1 MSHKQ
6 GFRTV
11 EVAPA
16 SIGLGHGLQSEL
28 AISCGKDVGLWK
40 YIMNQLVWAM
50 QSWLA
55 MNHEQPFG
63 IMELGCLA
71 EHSACHHQCSP

>member
-1 MSHKQ
+1 
-6 GFRTV
+6 
-11 EVAPA
+11 
-16 SIGLGHGLQSEL
+16 
-28 AISCGKDVGLWK
+28 
-40 YIMNQLVWAM
+40 LVWAM